1 MSLGQF
7 AWLKAGRLAN
17 MLNLEELAQIAQEH
31 AQANVPEDEDSQG
44 SEPRRGRGRGR
55 GRGRRAGNFG
65 AFNLACARSR
75 ARCGVACPP
84 GSHAVMQV

>member
-17 MLNLEELAQIAQEH
+17 MLNLEELAQVAQEH

-55 GRGRRAGNFG
+55 GRGRRAGNS
-65 AFNLACARSR
+65 SR
-75 ARCGVACPP
+75 QSC
-84 GSHAVMQV
+84 SHAGLGFRRLGV